1 MLVRVTACNINV
13 TAANQ
18 GDYAETFNVTI
29 HANTT
34 SVASQTITLGNG
46 TSTTITFSWNT
57 TGFAKGNY
65 SIDAEAGSVPGE
77 TDTADNTLLD
87 GWIFVA
93 MPGDI
98 NADGIVDIFDIAT
111 VALAFG
117 STPSDPNWNS
127 IADIN
132 NDNIVDIFDIV
143 VVALHFGET
152 S

>member
-1 MLVRVTACNINV
+1 MKIYNRALSSEEIRVEYARAPVAVQAQTVNL
-13 TAANQ
+13 ANR
-18 GDYAETFNVTI
+18 
-29 HANTT
+29 T
-34 SVASQTITLGNG
+34 SSSLSFT
-46 TSTTITFSWNT
+46 WNT
-57 TGFAKGNY
+57 TNFAKGNY
-65 SIDAEAGSVPGE
+65 TVSVMASSVGGE
-77 TDTADNTLLD
+77 LDTADNTLLD

-117 STPSDPNWNS
+117 STPSEPNWNP

-132 NDNIVDIFDIV
+132 NDLIADIFDIV
-143 VVALHFGET
+143 VVAMHFGET

>member
-1 MLVRVTACNINV
+1 MAS
-13 TAANQ
+13 
-18 GDYAETFNVTI
+18 
-29 HANTT
+29 
-34 SVASQTITLGNG
+34 SVG
-46 TSTTITFSWNT
+46 
-57 TGFAKGNY
+57 
-65 SIDAEAGSVPGE
+65 GE
-77 TDTADNTLLD
+77 LDTADNPLLD